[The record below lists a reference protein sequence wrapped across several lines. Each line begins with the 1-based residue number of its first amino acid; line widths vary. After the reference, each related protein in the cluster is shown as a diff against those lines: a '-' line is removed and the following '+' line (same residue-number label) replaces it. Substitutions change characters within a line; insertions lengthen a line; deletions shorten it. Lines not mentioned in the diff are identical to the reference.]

1 MALDA
6 TVGGASADTYGTLAE
21 ANTYWAARQTAAW
34 GSSDTIKEQAL
45 IKAAQFLDNVYR
57 GKWKGQKVSSTQ
69 ARAWPRSWVEDSE
82 GYSVDGNAI
91 PQQVKNAQFEAAK
104 IIAGGTEL
112 ETTIKRATKREQ
124 VGSLMVEYMDGAALK
139 EQYPQITNW
148 LSDLVTGGPSTGASF
163 GSSAIV
169 RA

>member
-6 TVGGASADTYGTLAE
+6 TVGGASADTYGTLTE
-21 ANTYWAARQTAAW
+21 ANTYWTARQSAAW
-34 GSSDTIKEQAL
+34 GSSDAVKEYAL
-45 IKAAQFLDNVYR
+45 RKAAQFLDNVYR
-57 GKWKGQKVSSTQ
+57 GKWKGQKVDSAQ
-69 ARAWPRSWVEDSE
+69 ALAWPRGWVTDAEGFGVPSDS
-82 GYSVDGNAI
+82 I

-112 ETTIKRATKREQ
+112 EATIERAVKREQ
-124 VGSLMVEYMDGAALK
+124 VGALMVEYMDGASLK
-139 EQYPQITNW
+139 AQYPQVTGWI
-148 LSDLVTGGPSTGASF
+148 SDLVIGGSGVGSSY